1 MPDQA
6 ACGRC
11 GTQVSPGARHCPTCG
26 ADVSS
31 QQGQVAT
38 AYVAAQDAPRMALGQ
53 PGQLEALRA
62 ATLGDYDIHGE
73 LGQGGMATVYLAH
86 DLALDRKVAIKVMS
100 PALLATAGMVERF
113 KREART
119 AAALSHPH
127 IIPIYAVRENAA
139 LVYFVMKFVEG
150 RSLESIFR
158 AAGPLPL
165 PLVRAVLY
173 QVGAALGYAHRRGV
187 VHRDVKPA
195 NIMLDTDGWV
205 VVTDFGIAKVAETQG
220 LTMTGA
226 TIGTP
231 SYMSP
236 EQCEAKRELTGAS
249 DQYSLG
255 IVAFEMLAGRLPYT
269 ADTPIGLLYA
279 QVHEPPPPV
288 ADLRPDC
295 PPETGAALMRMLEKN
310 SERRWPDVEAAVA
323 AIGGAP
329 LTRDDPIRTQLASLA
344 QAKADADVRRL
355 ATPVSPVP
363 RTRPRPKKRRVPTAL
378 WALPVIAL
386 LGAVGWWAAQRSPR
400 TAAPAVPAPVP
411 VTTPETTVAAAP
423 ALPPPAPTPV
433 TPVAPRAPVVRRE
446 STPPPRAEA
455 GARAGIEETV
465 GALARAL
472 ESRNLA
478 RVRQVYSNLTMQQA
492 QEWGEFFMGA
502 RNLRVSLRVTALEPL
517 AERAEA
523 SIEGVYDYEE
533 IASGRGV
540 RRPVSFRSTFLRDG
554 TSWRLTSLR

>member
-1 MPDQA
+1 M
-6 ACGRC
+6 CGRC
-11 GTQVSPGARHCPTCG
+11 GAQVPPGARHCPTCG

-38 AYVAAQDAPRMALGQ
+38 AYVTPEDTARMAQGQ
-53 PGQLEALRA
+53 SVQLDALRR
-62 ATLGDYDIHGE
+62 ATLGHYDIHGE

-86 DLALDRKVAIKVMS
+86 DIALDRKVAIKVMS
-100 PALLATAGMVERF
+100 PALFATAGMVERF

-127 IIPIYAVRENAA
+127 IIPIYAVRDGSDF
-139 LVYFVMKFVEG
+139 VYFVMKFVEG
-150 RSLESIFR
+150 RSLESITR

-173 QVGAALGYAHRRGV
+173 QVGEALGYAHRRGV

-255 IVAFEMLAGRLPYT
+255 IVAYEMLAGRLPFL
-269 ADTPIGLLYA
+269 ADTTIGLLYA
-279 QVHEPPPPV
+279 QVHEPPPPI

-295 PPETGAALMRMLEKN
+295 PPQTAAALMRMVEKDPAQ
-310 SERRWPDVEAAVA
+310 RWPDVEAAVTA
-323 AIGGAP
+323 LGGAP
-329 LTRDDPIRTQLASLA
+329 LPREDPIRGQLASLA
-344 QAKADADVRRL
+344 QAQGDEDVRRL
-355 ATPVSPVP
+355 ATPVSPLP
-363 RTRPRPKKRRVPTAL
+363 PTRRPKPKTTRRRVPVAL
-378 WALPVIAL
+378 WVLPFLALAGV
-386 LGAVGWWAAQRSPR
+386 GGWWIATRSTRATPPAAK
-400 TAAPAVPAPVP
+400 
-411 VTTPETTVAAAP
+411 TPVAAAP
-423 ALPPPAPTPV
+423 ALRDTVGVRAAPARQVARPARRPASTARESAVAQPKPSPATPD
-433 TPVAPRAPVVRRE
+433 PRA
-446 STPPPRAEA
+446 AIEA
-455 GARAGIEETV
+455 AVAG
-465 GALARAL
+465 LARAL

-478 RVRQVYSNLTMQQA
+478 QMRQVYPNLTIQQA
-492 QEWGEFFMGA
+492 QDWGTFFMGA
-502 RNLRVSLRVTALEPL
+502 KDLRVTLRVSSLETQGDRVDASLEG
-517 AERAEA
+517 A
-523 SIEGVYDYEE
+523 YDYED
-533 IASGRGV
+533 IATGRGMQ
-540 RRPVSFRSTFLRDG
+540 RPVTFRAVFVRDG
-554 TSWRLTSLR
+554 SSWRLTSLR